1 MTRNT
6 QQQIRYTLATHT
18 IEHMIPSQNAI
29 RLCEQLSDGSIS
41 ADAAVAA
48 TLQRYGL
55 KKASTHE

>member
-1 MTRNT
+1 MTRNA

-18 IEHMIPSQNAI
+18 IEHMTPSQSAI

-55 KKASTHE
+55 KKANAHE